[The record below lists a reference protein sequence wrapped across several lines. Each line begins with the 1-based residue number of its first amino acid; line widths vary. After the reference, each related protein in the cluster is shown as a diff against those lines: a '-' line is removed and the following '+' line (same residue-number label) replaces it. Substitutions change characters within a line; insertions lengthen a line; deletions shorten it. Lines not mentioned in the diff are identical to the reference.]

1 MATSHHQVF
10 ELRAPL
16 LSRCAMRSAHWAH
29 GEECPPA
36 THCHKWVGLR
46 LGKRSVYRTF
56 ICYQCAELFA
66 VRWSVPIAAA
76 GSP

>member
-16 LSRCAMRSAHWAH
+16 LSRCFKRLAHMSH
-29 GEECPPA
+29 NEECPPA
-36 THCHKWVGLR
+36 THCCKWVGVR
-46 LGKRSVYRTF
+46 LGKRTVYRQF
-56 ICYQCAELFA
+56 VCYQCAELFS

-76 GSP
+76 GRP